1 MTAPETRRVL
11 VTGASRGI
19 GRACAL
25 GLARAGF
32 DVGVGY
38 RADAAAAESVAKEA
52 RELGRD
58 ARLLG
63 FDVADRAAAAAAL
76 ERDVAEAGPFWGVV
90 LAAGVHADA
99 AFPALTGEA
108 WDRVLRT
115 NLDGFY
121 TVLRPL
127 VMPLVRMH
135 DGGRI
140 VAISSVAGLVG
151 NRGQVN
157 YSASK
162 AGLHGATKAL
172 ALELARRAITVNCV
186 APGLIETKGWEVY
199 SAEARAA
206 YPRSNPMM
214 RVGSPW
220 DIAEACAYL
229 SAASGQYITGETL
242 TVDGGGQH
250 WGETW
255 TTSKPEYFG
264 GEKE

>member
-1 MTAPETRRVL
+1 VSAASSEIRRVL

-38 RADAAAAESVAKEA
+38 RADAGAAESVAKEIRA
-52 RELGRD
+52 LGRE

-63 FDVADRAAAAAAL
+63 FDVADRAGAAAAL
-76 ERDVAEAGPFWGVV
+76 EGDVAEAGAYWGVV
-90 LAAGVHADA
+90 LAAGVHSDA

-108 WDRVLRT
+108 WDKVLRT

-121 TVLRPL
+121 NVLRPL

-140 VAISSVAGLVG
+140 VSISSVAGLVG

-186 APGLIETKGWEVY
+186 APGLVETEMLAGAPVDELRKLVPLQRLGRPDEIASLVVY
-199 SAEARAA
+199 LFSEGA
-206 YPRSNPMM
+206 
-214 RVGSPW
+214 G
-220 DIAEACAYL
+220 YL
-229 SAASGQYITGETL
+229 TGQVIS
-242 TVDGGGQH
+242 VNGGML
-250 WGETW
+250 
-255 TTSKPEYFG
+255 
-264 GEKE
+264 

>member
-1 MTAPETRRVL
+1 MSAPEVRRVL

-32 DVGVGY
+32 DLGIGY
-38 RADAAAAESVAKEA
+38 RTDAAAAESVAKDV
-52 RELGRD
+52 RELGRE

-63 FDVADRAAAAAAL
+63 FDVADRAGAAAAL
-76 ERDVAEAGPFWGVV
+76 ERDVAEAGAYWGVV
-90 LAAGVHADA
+90 LAAGVHSDA
-99 AFPALTGEA
+99 AFPALSGEA

-121 TVLRPL
+121 NVLRPL

-172 ALELARRAITVNCV
+172 SLELARRAITVNCV
-186 APGLIETKGWEVY
+186 APGLVETEMLAGAPVDELRKLVPLQRLGRPDEIASLVVY
-199 SAEARAA
+199 LFSEGA
-206 YPRSNPMM
+206 
-214 RVGSPW
+214 G
-220 DIAEACAYL
+220 YL
-229 SAASGQYITGETL
+229 TGQVIS
-242 TVDGGGQH
+242 VNGGMV
-250 WGETW
+250 
-255 TTSKPEYFG
+255 
-264 GEKE
+264 

>member
-1 MTAPETRRVL
+1 MSTATPRRVL

-32 DVGVGY
+32 EVGIGY
-38 RADAAAAESVAKEA
+38 RSDAAAAESVAKEVRA
-52 RELGRD
+52 LGRD

-63 FDVADRAAAAAAL
+63 FDVADRAGAAAAL
-76 ERDVAEAGPFWGVV
+76 ERDLAEAGPYWGVV
-90 LAAGVHADA
+90 LAAGVHQDA
-99 AFPALTGEA
+99 AFPALSGEA

-121 TVLRPL
+121 NVLRPL

-140 VAISSVAGLVG
+140 VAISSISGIAG

-172 ALELARRAITVNCV
+172 ALELARRSITVNCV
-186 APGLIETKGWEVY
+186 APGLVETEMLAGAPVDELRKLVPLQRLGRPDEIASLVVY
-199 SAEARAA
+199 LFSDGA
-206 YPRSNPMM
+206 
-214 RVGSPW
+214 G
-220 DIAEACAYL
+220 YL
-229 SAASGQYITGETL
+229 TGQVIS
-242 TVDGGGQH
+242 VNGGML
-250 WGETW
+250 
-255 TTSKPEYFG
+255 
-264 GEKE
+264 

>member
-1 MTAPETRRVL
+1 MSAAPSEVRRVL

-19 GRACAL
+19 GRACAV
-25 GLARAGF
+25 GLAQAGF

-38 RADAAAAESVAKEA
+38 RADATAAESVAKEIRA
-52 RELGRD
+52 TGRK

-63 FDVADRAAAAAAL
+63 FDVADRAGAAAAL
-76 ERDVAEAGPFWGVV
+76 ERDVAVAGAYWGVV

-121 TVLRPL
+121 NVLRPL

-186 APGLIETKGWEVY
+186 APGLVETEMLAGAPVDELRKLVPLQRLGRPDEIASLVVY
-199 SAEARAA
+199 LFSEGA
-206 YPRSNPMM
+206 
-214 RVGSPW
+214 G
-220 DIAEACAYL
+220 YL
-229 SAASGQYITGETL
+229 TGQVIS
-242 TVDGGGQH
+242 VNGGML
-250 WGETW
+250 
-255 TTSKPEYFG
+255 
-264 GEKE
+264 